1 MQKIINAI
9 AILSGVVSLT
19 VVGGGTYLYMNKDTL
34 VEDARG
40 KITKA
45 VTEAVAGS
53 LPGLVS
59 GSMPELP
66 SQTGGAIPGIG
77 GSALPF

>member
-53 LPGLVS
+53 LPGLVG

-66 SQTGGAIPGIG
+66 SQTGGAIPHIG